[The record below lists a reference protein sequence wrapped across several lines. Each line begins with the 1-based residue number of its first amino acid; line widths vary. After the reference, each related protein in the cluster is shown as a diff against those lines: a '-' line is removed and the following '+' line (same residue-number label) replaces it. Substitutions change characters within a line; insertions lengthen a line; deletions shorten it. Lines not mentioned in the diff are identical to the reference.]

1 MMKIM
6 SFYRDIMCDLSFS
19 NQYICFLKSITQVGV
34 IRYYVFVYTCIFEEG
49 DSHILKICKD
59 NSISQI
65 LVRWFWD
72 FRG

>member
-1 MMKIM
+1 MIKIM

-34 IRYYVFVYTCIFEEG
+34 IGYYVFVYTYIFEEG
-49 DSHILKICKD
+49 DSHIFKMCKD
-59 NSISQI
+59 NFGFSNFSL
-65 LVRWFWD
+65 LVLD